1 MISDL
6 NNFNEVN
13 TASRKVALLSFLVG
27 TLILTLYFITHY
39 HGIIYLGL
47 FFITAAFMLNS
58 FFTVLLLYFYIKE
71 KKHRKII
78 LFSILLI
85 FINIPI
91 GFFYLDLGFE
101 IYNHIEIV
109 NE

>member
-6 NNFNEVN
+6 NNFKEVN
-13 TASRKVALLSFLVG
+13 TASRRVALLSFLLG
-27 TLILTLYFITHY
+27 TFILTLYFITQY

-47 FFITAAFMLNS
+47 FFITSAFMLNS
-58 FFTVLLLYFYIKE
+58 FFTILLLYFYIKE

-85 FINIPI
+85 FLNIPI
-91 GFFYLDLGFE
+91 GLFYLDLGFE
-101 IYNHIEIV
+101 IYHHIEVV

>member
-13 TASRKVALLSFLVG
+13 VASRKVALLSFLIG
-27 TLILTLYFITHY
+27 TLILALYFLTHY
-39 HGIIYLGL
+39 HGVIYLGL
-47 FFITAAFMLNS
+47 FFITTAFILNS

-71 KKHRKII
+71 RKHRKMI

-85 FINIPI
+85 FLNIPI

-101 IYNHIEIV
+101 IYNHIEVV
-109 NE
+109 ND